1 VSADDRYRGVH
12 TLDNPDDLE
21 SLVANEDV
29 IYLLL
34 HSPQDS
40 EEILVSETRQL
51 LLQLVINISFRNSS
65 LKHQHH
71 SLVHL

>member
-1 VSADDRYRGVH
+1 MSCCANDGYNSGVH
-12 TLDNPDDLE
+12 KLENPNDLE

-40 EEILVSETRQL
+40 EEILVNKNFLSFTS
-51 LLQLVINISFRNSS
+51 ISC
-65 LKHQHH
+65 
-71 SLVHL
+71 